1 MASTNVTI
9 VPRRKRREE
18 VVPDTGFCPSDD
30 QRRFLQLALASGG
43 PLNIGRLCQQ
53 LGISRTTYYRCRDQP
68 GFSAWMSAHW
78 VSALLADGGRLLSIG
93 RAHAGSD
100 FRYWRAMVELVFDP
114 RGLGLLTAWQQRI
127 ADAGAAVAPLFDD
140 DDPGLEA
147 DLDDLEPAWNPNPLS
162 ADETAPKQECRED
175 SREEYREDQPEPEA
189 ASEPDPDPES
199 APEQGHLFNPV
210 VTPSDCVEST
220 TCKQKMEHSATPRR
234 ARRPTPT
241 PPQQPPT
248 NAIFPPPNS
257 PAETPKAKPNSRL
270 PYPAGQHR
278 NKTSAWGRCVAQ
290 AFQPVHCRPEQPVT

>member
-30 QRRFLQLALASGG
+30 QRRFLQLALAAGG

-53 LGISRTTYYRCRDQP
+53 VGISRTTYYRWRDQP

-114 RGLGLLTAWQQRI
+114 RGLGLLTAWQQRM
-127 ADAGAAVAPLFDD
+127 ADAGAAVAPLFDE

-147 DLDDLEPAWNPNPLS
+147 DLDDLEPAWSPNPLS
-162 ADETAPKQECRED
+162 EDQTAPEQECRED

-189 ASEPDPDPES
+189 AAVEPDPEPEL
-199 APEQGHLFNPV
+199 APEQGHLFTPV
-210 VTPSDCVEST
+210 VTPSNPVEST
-220 TCKQKMEHSATPRR
+220 TCRQKMEHSANRR
-234 ARRPTPT
+234 RGVRPTPA
-241 PPQQPPT
+241 PPSQPPT
-248 NAIFPPPNS
+248 NSPFPPSEFP
-257 PAETPKAKPNSRL
+257 R
-270 PYPAGQHR
+270 GD
-278 NKTSAWGRCVAQ
+278 
-290 AFQPVHCRPEQPVT
+290 PEG